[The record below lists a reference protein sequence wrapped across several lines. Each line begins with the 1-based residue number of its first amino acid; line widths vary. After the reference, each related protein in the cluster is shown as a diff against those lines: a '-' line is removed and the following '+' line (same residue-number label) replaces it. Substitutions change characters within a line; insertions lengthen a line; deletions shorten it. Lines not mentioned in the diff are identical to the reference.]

1 MRLCYDIGS
10 AYKEVIIMLKRK
22 QPNRFKIF
30 YYSHPYFVIFNILVI
45 YNVILIALAA
55 LLMTYLMRGVTDE
68 SGYTM
73 ALNWSSYLRNLEYC
87 AVFTMNNGGIYN
99 QAPTSVIVMKIILS
113 ILQMITFTGALIGLA
128 TSILQSMFNHRIH
141 NVGKIKI
148 KHHYVIL
155 EWSAVGPNLV
165 RELSFM
171 KGNKTVVI
179 LSNRDRNEIQEEIDD
194 LFLETGTDKKHLNI
208 FVKNGSPS
216 SRKALKEI
224 NIDKAEAVAILGASS
239 WLNDADQNDSI
250 SFKILMSVVSL
261 TKNANIVIET
271 DDQDVTKNIHDLME
285 ASSELK
291 NARISIFSR
300 NTIVGHVLAK
310 TAINADYPDLY
321 YSLLSFRNGS
331 FYAIDSPMSVEEALN
346 RYSNCLPAFRY
357 QSANEKEYL
366 FINAEKENYIH
377 ASLFSKKRMA
387 TAPFKKS
394 LNKASFTLYVLGQ
407 NDRSKAIQKAVS
419 KHNELKEGNVNL
431 KILPGDSDITALLE
445 DISKAKGK
453 KKILILSDNNANE
466 ENIDNNVFLALI
478 KIKANKELSK
488 DIEVFAEI
496 FESSNRFALEALN
509 ISGVIIANQMVAVY
523 MTQLLCHREAH
534 KLYEDLLM
542 PDCNSNLTFEIRQA
556 KELLDIKDG
565 QLEFNSRGDFITA
578 LYAASK
584 KEYLPIGFIGE
595 KKKIGL
601 TDAVTNVVSGAINAT
616 SSVLTNI
623 TNVLTLSD
631 TPEDVSVDFTDVM
644 FLNNNINKKDKII
657 IRPDTTMIVVHQ
669 K

>member
-1 MRLCYDIGS
+1 
-10 AYKEVIIMLKRK
+10 MLRRK
-22 QPNRFKIF
+22 QPNRLKIF
-30 YYSHPYFVIFNILVI
+30 YYSHPYFVIFNILII
-45 YNVILIALAA
+45 YNIILIAIAA
-55 LLMTYLMRGVTDE
+55 LVMTYLMRGITDE
-68 SGYTM
+68 TGFEM
-73 ALNWSSYLRNLEYC
+73 ALNWESYLKNLEYC

-128 TSILQSMFNHRIH
+128 TSILQSMFDKRIH

-155 EWSAVGPNLV
+155 EWSAVGPNLI
-165 RELSFM
+165 RELSFIR
-171 KGNKTVVI
+171 GNKTVVI
-179 LSNRDRNEIQEEIDD
+179 LSTRDRNEIQEEIDD
-194 LFLETGTDKKHLNI
+194 LFLETGTDKKHLRI

-224 NIDKAEAVAILGASS
+224 NIDKAESIAILGASS
-239 WLNDADQNDSI
+239 WLNASKQNDSI

-271 DDQDVTKNIHDLME
+271 DDQGVTKNIHDLME
-285 ASSELK
+285 ASTELK
-291 NARISIFSR
+291 DARISIFSR

-331 FYAIDSPMSVEEALN
+331 FYAIDSELSVEEALN
-346 RYSNCLPAFRY
+346 KYSNSLPAFRY
-357 QSANEKEYL
+357 QSSNEKEYL
-366 FINAEKENYIH
+366 FVNAEKISDIH
-377 ASLFSKKRMA
+377 KSLFTKKRNVS
-387 TAPFKKS
+387 APFKKNI
-394 LNKASFTLYVLGQ
+394 NKVSFTLYVLGE
-407 NDRSKAIQKAVS
+407 NDRSVAIQESVD
-419 KHNELKEGNVNL
+419 KHNALGEGNVNL
-431 KILPGDSDITALLE
+431 KILPSDSDITALLE
-445 DISKAKGK
+445 DISKQKGK
-453 KKILILSDNNANE
+453 KKILILSDNNASE
-466 ENIDNNVFLALI
+466 ENIDSNVFLSLI

-523 MTQLLCHREAH
+523 MTQLMCHREAH

-565 QLEFNSRGDFITA
+565 QIEFNSRGDFISA
-578 LYAASK
+578 IYSSSK

-595 KKKIGL
+595 KKRIGL
-601 TDAVTNVVSGAINAT
+601 TDAVTNVVSGAISAT
-616 SSVLTNI
+616 G
-623 TNVLTLSD
+623 
-631 TPEDVSVDFTDVM
+631 
-644 FLNNNINKKDKII
+644 
-657 IRPDTTMIVVHQ
+657 
-669 K
+669 

>member
-1 MRLCYDIGS
+1 
-10 AYKEVIIMLKRK
+10 MLRRK
-22 QPNRFKIF
+22 QPNRLKIF
-30 YYSHPYFVIFNILVI
+30 YYSHPYFVIFNILII
-45 YNVILIALAA
+45 YNIILIAIAA
-55 LLMTYLMRGVTDE
+55 LVMTYLMRGITDE
-68 SGYTM
+68 TGFEM
-73 ALNWSSYLRNLEYC
+73 ALNWESYLKNLEYC

-128 TSILQSMFNHRIH
+128 TSILQSMFDKRIH

-155 EWSAVGPNLV
+155 EWSAVGPNLI
-165 RELSFM
+165 RELSFIR
-171 KGNKTVVI
+171 GNKTVVI
-179 LSNRDRNEIQEEIDD
+179 LSTRDRNEIQEEIDD
-194 LFLETGTDKKHLNI
+194 LFLETGTDKKHLRI

-224 NIDKAEAVAILGASS
+224 NIDKAESIAILGASS
-239 WLNDADQNDSI
+239 WLNASKQNDSI

-271 DDQDVTKNIHDLME
+271 DDQGVTKNIHDLME
-285 ASSELK
+285 ASTELK
-291 NARISIFSR
+291 DARISIFSR

-331 FYAIDSPMSVEEALN
+331 FYAIDSELSVEEALN
-346 RYSNCLPAFRY
+346 KYSNSLPAFRY
-357 QSANEKEYL
+357 QSSNEKEYL
-366 FINAEKENYIH
+366 FVNAEKISDIH
-377 ASLFSKKRMA
+377 KSLLTKKRNVS
-387 TAPFKKS
+387 APFKKNI
-394 LNKASFTLYVLGQ
+394 NKVSFTLYVLGE
-407 NDRSKAIQKAVS
+407 NDRSVAIQEAVTR
-419 KHNELKEGNVNL
+419 HNALGEGNVNL
-431 KILPGDSDITALLE
+431 KILPSDSDINALLE
-445 DISKAKGK
+445 DISKQKGK
-453 KKILILSDNNANE
+453 KKILILSDNNASE
-466 ENIDNNVFLALI
+466 ENIDSNVFLSLI

-523 MTQLLCHREAH
+523 MTQLMCHREAH

-565 QLEFNSRGDFITA
+565 QIEFNSRGDFISA
-578 LYAASK
+578 IYSSSK

-595 KKKIGL
+595 KKRIGL
-601 TDAVTNVVSGAINAT
+601 TDAVTNVVSGAISAT
-616 SSVLTNI
+616 GKVLTSI
-623 TNVLTLSD
+623 TNVLTLAD
-631 TPEDVSVDFTDVM
+631 TPEDVAVDFADVM
-644 FLNNNINKKDKII
+644 FLNNKINKKDKII

>member
-1 MRLCYDIGS
+1 
-10 AYKEVIIMLKRK
+10 MLRRK
-22 QPNRFKIF
+22 QPNRLKIF
-30 YYSHPYFVIFNILVI
+30 YYSHPYFVIFNILII
-45 YNVILIALAA
+45 YNIILIALAA
-55 LLMTYLMRGVTDE
+55 LVMTYLMRGITDGNGVTMSLD
-68 SGYTM
+68 
-73 ALNWSSYLRNLEYC
+73 WDSYLKNLEYC

-99 QAPTSVIVMKIILS
+99 QAPTSVIVMKIVLS

-141 NVGKIKI
+141 NLGKIKL

-155 EWSAVGPNLV
+155 EWSAVGPNLI

-171 KGNKTVVI
+171 RGNKTVVI
-179 LSNRDRNEIQEEIDD
+179 LSNKDRNEIQEEIDD
-194 LFLETGTDKKHLNI
+194 LFLETGTDKKNLNI

-224 NIDKAEAVAILGASS
+224 NIDKAESVAILGASS
-239 WLNDADQNDSI
+239 WLNDSDQNDSI

-285 ASSELK
+285 ASNELK

-310 TAINADYPDLY
+310 TAINADYPNLY

-331 FYAIDSPMSVEEALN
+331 FYAIDSPLSVEEALN
-346 RYSNCLPAFRY
+346 KYSNCLPAFRY
-357 QSANEKEYL
+357 QSSNEKEYL
-366 FINAEKENYIH
+366 FVNAEKENYIH
-377 ASLFSKKRMA
+377 TSILTKKRNVS
-387 TAPFKKS
+387 APYKKKI
-394 LNKASFTLYVLGQ
+394 NKASFTLYVLGE
-407 NDRSKAIQKAVS
+407 NDRSTAIEDAVS
-419 KHNELKEGNVNL
+419 KHNALKEGKVNL
-431 KILPGDSDITALLE
+431 KILPSDSDINELLE
-445 DISKAKGK
+445 DISKAEGK
-453 KKILILSDNNANE
+453 KKILILSDNNAKE
-466 ENIDNNVFLALI
+466 ENIDSNVFLSLI

-523 MTQLLCHREAH
+523 MAQLLCHREAH

-565 QLEFNSRGDFITA
+565 QLEFSSRGDFISA
-578 LYAASK
+578 IYSSSNKA
-584 KEYLPIGFIGE
+584 YLPIGFIGE
-595 KKKIGL
+595 KKRVGI
-601 TDAVTNVVSGAINAT
+601 TDAVTNVVNGAINAT
-616 SSVLTNI
+616 GAIINTI

-631 TPEDVSVDFTDVM
+631 TPEDVAVDFADVM
-644 FLNNNINKKDKII
+644 FLNRNINKKDKII
-657 IRPDTTMIVVHQ
+657 IKPDTTMIVVHQ